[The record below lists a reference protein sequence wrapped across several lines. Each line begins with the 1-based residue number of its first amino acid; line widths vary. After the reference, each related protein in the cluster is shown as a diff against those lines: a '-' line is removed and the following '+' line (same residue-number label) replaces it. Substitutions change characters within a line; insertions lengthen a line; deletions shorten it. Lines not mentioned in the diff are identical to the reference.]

1 MPFSGASSRWLQR
14 YAPALLAVALIIAMS
29 ISLAWQAAGWLRLQ
43 RSPVAVAASPVS
55 HESIRSD
62 PTRLAR
68 LFGTSAQDPNAPP
81 PATNLDL
88 VLKGSFVQSDPKL
101 SSAIIQRQGDKPHRY
116 AVGGEISDG
125 VKLHAVYR
133 DRVELQRGGR
143 LESLPFPHRSGD
155 CWPAR
160 TTLQARTTRSNNCK
174 ACRMRTLQH
183 CASAWTPCASRWKPR
198 PSQNPPKKTRAS
210 PRPRLRKATDPMSQ
224 PLLRALFAPSSR
236 SYVPAVLLSLALG
249 IQAAHAENNGGN
261 AFVPAGNQQ
270 EAHWTINLKDAD
282 IREFIDQISEITG
295 ETFVVDPRV
304 KGQVSVVSKA
314 QLSLS
319 EVYQLFLSV
328 MSTHGFTVVAQG
340 DQARIVP
347 NAEAKTE
354 AGGGQSAPDRLE
366 TRVIQVQQS
375 PVSELIP
382 LIRPLVPQYGHL
394 AAVPSA
400 NALII
405 SDRSANIARIED
417 VIRQLDQKGSHDYS
431 VINLRYGWVMDA
443 AEVLNNAMSRGQA
456 KGAAGA
462 QVIADARKPPD
473 HPRPAAG
480 ARQLVQLAQSLD
492 TLTARSANTRVIRL
506 RHNDA
511 KTLAETLGQI
521 SEGMKNNG
529 GQGGEQTGGGRPSNI
544 LIRADESTNALVLLA
559 DPDTVNALEDI
570 VRQLDVPRAQVLVEA
585 AIVEISGDIQD
596 AVGVQ
601 WAINKGGMGGTKT
614 NFANTGLS
622 IGTLLQSL
630 EQQGTGIHPRRRHR
644 RHRQQQ
650 LRRAGHRALG
660 QHQEQPAVDPEP
672 VDPGQPESGD
682 SGRPERTVPDRLLH
696 HQQRRFEQPVHHRG
710 AQGYRRQPQGHSA
723 HQRRRGPAPGDR
735 AGDLGPA
742 AQRPAAQQ
750 YRPDH
755 QQALD
760 QEHHPRRER
769 PSDRDRR
776 PDPGRRFPSRVEG
789 SPARGHPI
797 ARSPV
802 PFHQGHTQAQ
812 PDGLPASYGGP
823 RQRRSRRALGQEIQR
838 HPGHRRHS
846 RPGGRPS
853 ILPTNANQLFDGQA
867 VDLRELKTE

>member
-1 MPFSGASSRWLQR
+1 
-14 YAPALLAVALIIAMS
+14 
-29 ISLAWQAAGWLRLQ
+29 
-43 RSPVAVAASPVS
+43 
-55 HESIRSD
+55 
-62 PTRLAR
+62 
-68 LFGTSAQDPNAPP
+68 
-81 PATNLDL
+81 
-88 VLKGSFVQSDPKL
+88 
-101 SSAIIQRQGDKPHRY
+101 
-116 AVGGEISDG
+116 
-125 VKLHAVYR
+125 
-133 DRVELQRGGR
+133 
-143 LESLPFPHRSGD
+143 
-155 CWPAR
+155 
-160 TTLQARTTRSNNCK
+160 
-174 ACRMRTLQH
+174 
-183 CASAWTPCASRWKPR
+183 
-198 PSQNPPKKTRAS
+198 
-210 PRPRLRKATDPMSQ
+210 MSQ
-224 PLLRALFAPSSR
+224 PLFRALFAPTSR

-249 IQAAHAENNGGN
+249 IQAAHAEDSGRN

-462 QVIADARKPPD
+462 QVIADARTNRLIILGPPQ
-473 HPRPAAG
+473 
-480 ARQLVQLAQSLD
+480 ARAKLVQLAQSLD
-492 TLTARSANTRVIRL
+492 TPTARSANTRVIRL

-544 LIRADESTNALVLLA
+544 LIRADESTNALILLA

-601 WAINKGGMGGTKT
+601 WAINKGGMGGTRT
-614 NFANTGLS
+614 NFGNTGLS
-622 IGTLLQSL
+622 IGTLLQALKDDKPPALPDGAIVGIGSSSFGALVTALSANSKSNLLSTPSL
-630 EQQGTGIHPRRRHR
+630 LTLDNQKAEILVGQNVPFNTGSYTTNSEGSSNPFTTVERKDIGVNLKVTPHINDGAALRLEIEQEISSIAPSV
-644 RHRQQQ
+644 QQVSNTDIITNKRSIKSTILAENGQ
-650 LRRAGHRALG
+650 VIVLGGLIQDDVVQAESKVPLLGDIPWLGKLFRSTKDTHTKRNLMVFLRPTVVLDGAGLA
-660 QHQEQPAVDPEP
+660 AI
-672 VDPGQPESGD
+672 SGKKYSD
-682 SGRPERTVPDRLLH
+682 IRV
-696 HQQRRFEQPVHHRG
+696 
-710 AQGYRRQPQGHSA
+710 
-723 HQRRRGPAPGDR
+723 
-735 AGDLGPA
+735 
-742 AQRPAAQQ
+742 
-750 YRPDH
+750 
-755 QQALD
+755 LD
-760 QEHHPRRER
+760 
-769 PSDRDRR
+769 
-776 PDPGRRFPSRVEG
+776 GRRSPEG
-789 SPARGHPI
+789 RG
-797 ARSPV
+797 
-802 PFHQGHTQAQ
+802 
-812 PDGLPASYGGP
+812 
-823 RQRRSRRALGQEIQR
+823 
-838 HPGHRRHS
+838 
-846 RPGGRPS
+846 S
-853 ILPTNANQLFDGQA
+853 ILPSSAGQLFDGQT
-867 VDLRELKTE
+867 VDLRDLKAE

>member
-1 MPFSGASSRWLQR
+1 
-14 YAPALLAVALIIAMS
+14 
-29 ISLAWQAAGWLRLQ
+29 
-43 RSPVAVAASPVS
+43 
-55 HESIRSD
+55 
-62 PTRLAR
+62 
-68 LFGTSAQDPNAPP
+68 
-81 PATNLDL
+81 
-88 VLKGSFVQSDPKL
+88 
-101 SSAIIQRQGDKPHRY
+101 
-116 AVGGEISDG
+116 
-125 VKLHAVYR
+125 
-133 DRVELQRGGR
+133 
-143 LESLPFPHRSGD
+143 
-155 CWPAR
+155 
-160 TTLQARTTRSNNCK
+160 
-174 ACRMRTLQH
+174 
-183 CASAWTPCASRWKPR
+183 
-198 PSQNPPKKTRAS
+198 
-210 PRPRLRKATDPMSQ
+210 MSQ
-224 PLLRALFAPSSR
+224 PLFRALFTPTSR

-249 IQAAHAENNGGN
+249 IQAAHAENSGGN

-462 QVIADARKPPD
+462 QVIADARTNRLIILGPPQ
-473 HPRPAAG
+473 
-480 ARQLVQLAQSLD
+480 ARAKLVQLAQSLD
-492 TLTARSANTRVIRL
+492 TPTARSANTRVIRL

-544 LIRADESTNALVLLA
+544 LIRADESTNALILLA

-601 WAINKGGMGGTKT
+601 WAINKGGMGGTRT
-614 NFANTGLS
+614 NFGNTGLS
-622 IGTLLQSL
+622 IGTLLQALKDDKPPALPDGAIVGIGSSSFGALVTALSANSKSNLLSTPSL
-630 EQQGTGIHPRRRHR
+630 LTLDNQKAEILVGQNVPFNTGSYTTNSEGSSNPFTTVERKDIGVNLKVTPHINDGAALRLEIEQEISSIAPSV
-644 RHRQQQ
+644 QQVSNTDIITNKRSIKSTILAENGQ
-650 LRRAGHRALG
+650 VIVLGGLIQDDVVQAESKVPLLGDIPWLGKLFRSTKDTHTKRNLMVFLRPTVVLDGAGLA
-660 QHQEQPAVDPEP
+660 AI
-672 VDPGQPESGD
+672 SGKKYSD
-682 SGRPERTVPDRLLH
+682 IRV
-696 HQQRRFEQPVHHRG
+696 
-710 AQGYRRQPQGHSA
+710 
-723 HQRRRGPAPGDR
+723 
-735 AGDLGPA
+735 
-742 AQRPAAQQ
+742 
-750 YRPDH
+750 
-755 QQALD
+755 LD
-760 QEHHPRRER
+760 
-769 PSDRDRR
+769 
-776 PDPGRRFPSRVEG
+776 GRRSPEG
-789 SPARGHPI
+789 RG
-797 ARSPV
+797 
-802 PFHQGHTQAQ
+802 
-812 PDGLPASYGGP
+812 
-823 RQRRSRRALGQEIQR
+823 
-838 HPGHRRHS
+838 
-846 RPGGRPS
+846 S
-853 ILPTNANQLFDGQA
+853 ILPSSAGQLFDGQT
-867 VDLRELKTE
+867 VDLRDLKAE

>member
-1 MPFSGASSRWLQR
+1 
-14 YAPALLAVALIIAMS
+14 
-29 ISLAWQAAGWLRLQ
+29 
-43 RSPVAVAASPVS
+43 
-55 HESIRSD
+55 
-62 PTRLAR
+62 
-68 LFGTSAQDPNAPP
+68 
-81 PATNLDL
+81 
-88 VLKGSFVQSDPKL
+88 
-101 SSAIIQRQGDKPHRY
+101 
-116 AVGGEISDG
+116 
-125 VKLHAVYR
+125 
-133 DRVELQRGGR
+133 
-143 LESLPFPHRSGD
+143 
-155 CWPAR
+155 
-160 TTLQARTTRSNNCK
+160 
-174 ACRMRTLQH
+174 
-183 CASAWTPCASRWKPR
+183 
-198 PSQNPPKKTRAS
+198 
-210 PRPRLRKATDPMSQ
+210 MSQ

-249 IQAAHAENNGGN
+249 IQAAHAEDSGRN

-462 QVIADARKPPD
+462 QVIADARTNRLIILGPPQ
-473 HPRPAAG
+473 
-480 ARQLVQLAQSLD
+480 ARAKLVQLAQSLD
-492 TLTARSANTRVIRL
+492 TPTARSANTRVIRL

-544 LIRADESTNALVLLA
+544 LIRADESTNALILLA

-601 WAINKGGMGGTKT
+601 WAINKGGMGGTRT
-614 NFANTGLS
+614 NFGNTGLS
-622 IGTLLQSL
+622 IGTLLQALKDDKPPALPDGAIVGIGSSSFGALVTALSANSKSNLLPTPSL
-630 EQQGTGIHPRRRHR
+630 LTLDNQKAEILVGQNVPFNTGSYTTNSEGSSNPFTTVERKDIGVNLKVTPHINDGAALRLEIEQEISSIAPSV
-644 RHRQQQ
+644 QQVSNTDIITNKRSIKSTILAENGQ
-650 LRRAGHRALG
+650 VIVLGGLIQDDVVQAESKVPLLGDIPWLGKLFRSTKDTHTKRNLMVFLRPTVVLDGAGLA
-660 QHQEQPAVDPEP
+660 AI
-672 VDPGQPESGD
+672 SGKKYSD
-682 SGRPERTVPDRLLH
+682 IRV
-696 HQQRRFEQPVHHRG
+696 
-710 AQGYRRQPQGHSA
+710 
-723 HQRRRGPAPGDR
+723 
-735 AGDLGPA
+735 
-742 AQRPAAQQ
+742 
-750 YRPDH
+750 
-755 QQALD
+755 LD
-760 QEHHPRRER
+760 
-769 PSDRDRR
+769 
-776 PDPGRRFPSRVEG
+776 GRRSPEG
-789 SPARGHPI
+789 RG
-797 ARSPV
+797 
-802 PFHQGHTQAQ
+802 
-812 PDGLPASYGGP
+812 
-823 RQRRSRRALGQEIQR
+823 
-838 HPGHRRHS
+838 
-846 RPGGRPS
+846 S
-853 ILPTNANQLFDGQA
+853 ILPSSAGQLFDGQT
-867 VDLRELKTE
+867 VDLRDLKAE

>member
-1 MPFSGASSRWLQR
+1 
-14 YAPALLAVALIIAMS
+14 
-29 ISLAWQAAGWLRLQ
+29 
-43 RSPVAVAASPVS
+43 
-55 HESIRSD
+55 
-62 PTRLAR
+62 
-68 LFGTSAQDPNAPP
+68 
-81 PATNLDL
+81 
-88 VLKGSFVQSDPKL
+88 
-101 SSAIIQRQGDKPHRY
+101 
-116 AVGGEISDG
+116 
-125 VKLHAVYR
+125 
-133 DRVELQRGGR
+133 
-143 LESLPFPHRSGD
+143 
-155 CWPAR
+155 
-160 TTLQARTTRSNNCK
+160 
-174 ACRMRTLQH
+174 
-183 CASAWTPCASRWKPR
+183 
-198 PSQNPPKKTRAS
+198 
-210 PRPRLRKATDPMSQ
+210 MSQ
-224 PLLRALFAPSSR
+224 PLFRALFTPTSR

-249 IQAAHAENNGGN
+249 IQAAHAENSGRN

-462 QVIADARKPPD
+462 QVIADARTNRLIILGPPQ
-473 HPRPAAG
+473 
-480 ARQLVQLAQSLD
+480 ARAKLVQLAQSLD
-492 TLTARSANTRVIRL
+492 TPTARSANTRVIRL

-544 LIRADESTNALVLLA
+544 LIRADESTNALILLA

-601 WAINKGGMGGTKT
+601 WAINKGGMGGTRT
-614 NFANTGLS
+614 NFGNTGLS
-622 IGTLLQSL
+622 IGTLLQALKDDKPPALPDGAIVGIGSSSFGALVTALSANSKSNLLSTPSL
-630 EQQGTGIHPRRRHR
+630 LTLDNQKAEILVGQNVPFNTGSYTTNSEGSSNPFTTVERKDIGVNLKVTPHINDGAALRLEIEQEISSIAPSV
-644 RHRQQQ
+644 QQVSNTDIITNKRSIKSTILAENGQ
-650 LRRAGHRALG
+650 VIVLGGLIQDDVVQAESKVPLLGDIPWLGKLFRSTKDTHTKRNLMVFLRPTVVLDGAGLA
-660 QHQEQPAVDPEP
+660 AI
-672 VDPGQPESGD
+672 SGKKYSD
-682 SGRPERTVPDRLLH
+682 IRV
-696 HQQRRFEQPVHHRG
+696 
-710 AQGYRRQPQGHSA
+710 
-723 HQRRRGPAPGDR
+723 
-735 AGDLGPA
+735 
-742 AQRPAAQQ
+742 
-750 YRPDH
+750 
-755 QQALD
+755 LD
-760 QEHHPRRER
+760 
-769 PSDRDRR
+769 
-776 PDPGRRFPSRVEG
+776 GRRSPEG
-789 SPARGHPI
+789 RG
-797 ARSPV
+797 
-802 PFHQGHTQAQ
+802 
-812 PDGLPASYGGP
+812 
-823 RQRRSRRALGQEIQR
+823 
-838 HPGHRRHS
+838 
-846 RPGGRPS
+846 S
-853 ILPTNANQLFDGQA
+853 ILPSSAGQLFDGQT
-867 VDLRELKTE
+867 VDLRDLKAE